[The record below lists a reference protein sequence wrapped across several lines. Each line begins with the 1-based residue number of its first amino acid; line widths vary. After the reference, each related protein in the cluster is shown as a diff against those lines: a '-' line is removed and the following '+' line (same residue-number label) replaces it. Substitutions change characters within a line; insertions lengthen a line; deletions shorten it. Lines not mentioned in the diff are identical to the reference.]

1 MTVDRDTL
9 EPQRIRVVYWNSI
22 ASPYMVD
29 NFNAVARRGRVDL
42 EVWFGARTESNRSW
56 TVDESTWQFPFR
68 YLPRVGFGW
77 RRLSLPVQMLTA
89 RPPDL
94 LVTSYWTPSFLVGL
108 LVSWVRR
115 WTTALWVEATFDA
128 WVRRRRWKEAMK
140 RAIFARVHGIMTPG
154 PDGRAFAMR
163 YGAPSDRIRLVRNA
177 VDVPYYSTATTAAR
191 LMRDTLRTDL
201 GVSGVVF
208 LYVGRLWQ
216 GKGTDTLMAAYER
229 VERELPRATTLLVVG
244 DGPEERSIARTSEGR
259 QLRIK
264 LAGFHQKGEL
274 PRFYAASDVFVF
286 PTLGDPYGLVVD
298 EAMAAQLPIISST
311 AAGEIRERVV
321 DGVNGFLVPP
331 ADASALA
338 DAMVRLAQDSGLRDE
353 MGTRSYEMISPFTP
367 ESWAEAFEIAAE
379 DIVAKR
385 RPSVSL
391 RRR

>member
-1 MTVDRDTL
+1 
-9 EPQRIRVVYWNSI
+9 
-22 ASPYMVD
+22 
-29 NFNAVARRGRVDL
+29 
-42 EVWFGARTESNRSW
+42 
-56 TVDESTWQFPFR
+56 
-68 YLPRVGFGW
+68 
-77 RRLSLPVQMLTA
+77 
-89 RPPDL
+89 
-94 LVTSYWTPSFLVGL
+94 
-108 LVSWVRR
+108 
-115 WTTALWVEATFDA
+115 
-128 WVRRRRWKEAMK
+128 
-140 RAIFARVHGIMTPG
+140 
-154 PDGRAFAMR
+154 
-163 YGAPSDRIRLVRNA
+163 
-177 VDVPYYSTATTAAR
+177 
-191 LMRDTLRTDL
+191 MRDTLRTDL